1 MYTGD
6 KKQWKVEEVKMTRSE
21 RRPIAKQQ
29 HRLEPQRKI
38 CVACEQPMWVAYHIR
53 RTLMTLEGLCCLT
66 IVVRRCRNQDCS
78 RYQQPYRPEEEGRWA
93 LPHGEC
99 GLDVIALVGQ
109 LRYRE
114 HRSVSEIHQQL
125 KERGVQVCERTVEH
139 LMHRYEELVTVHL
152 HHKDRLQALF
162 QKQGRVILALDGLQP
177 DVGHEVLWVVR
188 EVISGEILVARALL
202 SSSQEELA
210 VLLREAKEML
220 PAEVAVG
227 GIISDGQLSIRKA
240 VAAVFAGLPH
250 QLCHFH
256 YLREAAKP
264 IYEADRHAKKE
275 LKKQVRGI
283 RAIEQSLEE
292 ESGEEAQIVHDY
304 CLAVRSSLTDD
315 GHPPLSASGLTLHER
330 LTQISASIDRV
341 AEKRG
346 FPSNL
351 NACNDC

>member
-1 MYTGD
+1 MSR
-6 KKQWKVEEVKMTRSE
+6 KEH
-21 RRPIAKQQ
+21 RPPARQQ
-29 HRLEPQRKI
+29 QRLEPQRKV
-38 CVACEQPMWVAYHIR
+38 CVVCEHPMWVAYHIH
-53 RTLMTLEGLCCLT
+53 RTLMTLQGLCDLT
-66 IVVRRCRNQDCS
+66 IVVRRCRNEDCS
-78 RYQQPYRPEEEGRWA
+78 RYQQAYRPEEEGRWA
-93 LPHGEC
+93 RPHGEC

-139 LMHRYEELVTVHL
+139 LMHRYEELVAVHL
-152 HHKDRLQALF
+152 HHKDRLQAMVR
-162 QKQGRVILALDGLQP
+162 KQGRVILALDGLQP

-210 VLLREAKEML
+210 VLLREAKDML
-220 PAEVAVG
+220 PAEVAVS

-240 VAAVFAGLPH
+240 VGAVFAGLPH

-292 ESGEEAQIVHDY
+292 EHGEEAHIVHDY

-315 GHPPLSASGLTLHER
+315 GHPPLSASGLLLHDR
-330 LTQISASIDRV
+330 LTEISASIDRV